1 MTDKKVA
8 FQPIDGYANIFVN
21 KNNVGADLKPLQ
33 GKKGKDL
40 PKYTNNDV
48 LFEGRKIEIAI
59 WERIDKNGRPYLS
72 VGLKDAREAL
82 EQRYE
87 QAKERLAN
95 RSEVPEAVEDRRG
108 EESDRFRNRDAAH
121 EDTRADERSEAEH
134 DEKLPTKT
142 RARRKR
148 TA

>member
-1 MTDKKVA
+1 MADKKVV
-8 FQPIDGYANIFVN
+8 FQQIDGYSNVFVN

-40 PKYTNNDV
+40 PKYTNTDM

-95 RSEVPEAVEDRRG
+95 RSEVPAKVEDRRG
-108 EESDRFRNRDAAH
+108 EESDRFQNRDAAH
-121 EDTRADERSEAEH
+121 EDTRPDEQSEAEH
-134 DEKLPTKT
+134 DEQLPTKT